1 VARVQIVGSGHW
13 AAVRMRN
20 RVLGGRH
27 SRGLKRSAPRCS
39 FPAPAP
45 WNSTCPQSQGVRPG
59 FARQVPS
66 ARHTPRGE
74 FQGAW
79 LAWLPTKLC
88 LANDPFAVAP
98 ASLAGLVRPGIKEI
112 EKVSHG

>member
-1 VARVQIVGSGHW
+1 MPAVAGAQALGAEMFVPRTGSLEFDLPSITGSQ
-13 AAVRMRN
+13 AGIRAPSPVRQ
-20 RVLGGRH
+20 
-27 SRGLKRSAPRCS
+27 AP
-39 FPAPAP
+39 
-45 WNSTCPQSQGVRPG
+45 
-59 FARQVPS
+59 
-66 ARHTPRGE
+66 PRGE

-112 EKVSHG
+112 EKVSDG

>member
-1 VARVQIVGSGHW
+1 LSEPLPGREEAGNG
-13 AAVRMRN
+13 AVDC
-20 RVLGGRH
+20 GRAPPA
-27 SRGLKRSAPRCS
+27 LK
-39 FPAPAP
+39 
-45 WNSTCPQSQGVRPG
+45 SQGARPG

-66 ARHTPRGE
+66 ARHPEGK